1 MYPMPVKGLTRT
13 MKRQLLSLVCA
24 VLGLTS
30 LGVNQSVAGVSFS
43 VSVFDAPLG
52 RCGNWVDRPGYGR
65 CWHPAYVS
73 SDWRPYCE
81 GYWLWTDG
89 GWYWVS
95 DEQWAWATY
104 HYGRWVDD
112 PYYGWVWVP
121 DTEWAPSWVSWREGE
136 GYVGWAPLPPGASF
150 GPEGYVVVRER
161 ELPPRAFVFVEVGHF
176 SEPVHRRAVIVNNVT
191 IVNKT
196 VNITK
201 ITRVNNVVVNNGPK
215 VQEIDK
221 VSSRKMNVPPS
232 RAATERRGGEQLH
245 EPPAKASRAVPIEAP
260 RPSVNEKKDV
270 KHEPEIIRGGSDTP
284 RQPTEP
290 KVEPEKK
297 QLEKQHVESPPVAQ
311 PHGEPPPVEKPRVIQ
326 QPTEKQPPREE
337 SRKEE
342 QKQEKQQ
349 RQQEKQDR
357 QDDKKGGPGGN

>member
-1 MYPMPVKGLTRT
+1 
-13 MKRQLLSLVCA
+13 MKMRFLSLLCA
-24 VLGLTS
+24 VVGLSS
-30 LGVNQSVAGVSFS
+30 LAVNKSVASNVSFS
-43 VSVFDAPLG
+43 ISVFDAPLG
-52 RCGNWVDRPGYGR
+52 QCGHWVDRPGYGR

-121 DTEWAPSWVSWREGE
+121 DTEWGPCWVSWREGD

-150 GPEGYVVVRER
+150 GPDGYVVVRE
-161 ELPPRAFVFVEVGHF
+161 EVLPPRAFVFVEIGHF

-191 IVNKT
+191 IINKT

-201 ITRVNNVVVNNGPK
+201 ITRVNNVVVNNGPQR
-215 VQEIDK
+215 QEIEK
-221 VSSRKMNVPPS
+221 VSSRKLTVPPS
-232 RAATERRGGEQLH
+232 RVAVDHRGVEPSGEAAPKIVKPSPVEEHHQPSN
-245 EPPAKASRAVPIEAP
+245 EEKAT
-260 RPSVNEKKDV
+260 K
-270 KHEPEIIRGGSDTP
+270 
-284 RQPTEP
+284 Q
-290 KVEPEKK
+290 EPEK
-297 QLEKQHVESPPVAQ
+297 QHIESQ
-311 PHGEPPPVEKPRVIQ
+311 PVEKPRSEPPPNEKPRVV
-326 QPTEKQPPREE
+326 PPPAEKQPPRDE

-342 QKQEKQQ
+342 RKDEK
-349 RQQEKQDR
+349 
-357 QDDKKGGPGGN
+357 DKKGDQCGN